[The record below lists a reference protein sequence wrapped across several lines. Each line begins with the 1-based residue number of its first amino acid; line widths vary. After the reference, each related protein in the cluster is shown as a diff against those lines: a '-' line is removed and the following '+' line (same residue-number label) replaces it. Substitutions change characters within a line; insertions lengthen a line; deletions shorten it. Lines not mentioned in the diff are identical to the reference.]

1 MTRDS
6 TSHYQMPYV
15 FVTDAGVERYFEQRA
30 GLSLE
35 RYAACQECYFLAGLE
50 GTNLTFSDVSEY

>member
-1 MTRDS
+1 
-6 TSHYQMPYV
+6 MPYV
-15 FVTDAGVERYFEQRA
+15 FVMDAGVERYFEQRA